1 MSLAQL
7 KQEAVE
13 LSPAQQSEL
22 IAVLASI
29 QVGEDDELRAELTRK
44 IDVTTSANWVRLDD
58 LQKRWAN

>member
-1 MSLAQL
+1 M
-7 KQEAVE
+7 E
-13 LSPAQQSEL
+13 LSPAEQSEL

-29 QVGEDDELRAELTRK
+29 QVGEDDELRAELIRK